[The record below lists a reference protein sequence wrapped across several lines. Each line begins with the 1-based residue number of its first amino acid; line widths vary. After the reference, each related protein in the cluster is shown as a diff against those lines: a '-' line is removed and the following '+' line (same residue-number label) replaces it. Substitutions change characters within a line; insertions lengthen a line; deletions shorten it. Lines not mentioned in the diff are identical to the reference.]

1 LYYKRYKQ
9 YIIAGQSLITQDKE
23 SNITAG
29 VEPSM
34 SDDRD
39 DKWFL
44 RASRE
49 RAEKA
54 ETERTLEDITSA
66 MGERRPR
73 DLLDI
78 VASVE
83 QNKGWNTALEYLVA
97 AADKK
102 YSTPASFG
110 KQQTEVEPLKYRE
123 MVFSL
128 LSCSGL
134 EPVQTDTTTL
144 LRMLESK
151 TSLADA
157 SQSLILYTQETAM
170 KQIESGDTL
179 YFSFPP
185 DEKFDELSKLLE
197 STRTEKMANLT
208 LKLDGEHVDLT
219 HLWYSEYGRLALS
232 DLGIKGT
239 KASIEQLDMVLS
251 VIQVSPEVKQGITI
265 SETAEVSGIV
275 IVSPSNQM
283 YKELHEHIIGQDIEG
298 LISKGSTHS
307 LLTLN
312 AILDD
317 AFTQYMTSKSSE
329 DYRKLLQ
336 CINSHVAV
344 RHLNSIA
351 HLEKLLRVDDQR
363 IVTPAII
370 ALGNLYHESSA
381 HAIVDLVC
389 KTMDERIIKASVK
402 ALDNI
407 LKKSPETLV
416 VIKDALESE
425 CKNRRHLRHFLKRE
439 AL

>member
-1 LYYKRYKQ
+1 M
-9 YIIAGQSLITQDKE
+9 S
-23 SNITAG
+23 
-29 VEPSM
+29 V

-49 RAEKA
+49 RAEEA
-54 ETERTLEDITSA
+54 EMERTLEDITSA
-66 MGERRPR
+66 IGERRSR

-78 VASVE
+78 VATVE

-110 KQQTEVEPLKYRE
+110 KQRTQVEPLKYRE
-123 MVFSL
+123 MIFSL
-128 LSCSGL
+128 LSCDGL
-134 EPVQTDTTTL
+134 EPIQTDTIIL
-144 LRMLESK
+144 LQMLKSK
-151 TSLADA
+151 ISLADA
-157 SQSLILYTQETAM
+157 SQSLILFAQKTAM

-179 YFSFPP
+179 YFNISP
-185 DEKFDELSKLLE
+185 DEKFDELTRLLE
-197 STRTEKMANLT
+197 STRTEKIANLI
-208 LKLDGEHVDLT
+208 LKLDDEQVDLT

-232 DLGIKGT
+232 DVGIKGT
-239 KASIEQLDMVLS
+239 KVSTEQLEMVLS
-251 VIQVSPEVKQGITI
+251 VIQVSPEVKQGITT
-265 SETAEVSGIV
+265 SETPEVSGTV
-275 IVSPSNQM
+275 VVRPSNQM
-283 YKELHEHIIGQDIEG
+283 YKELHEHIIDQDIEG
-298 LISKGSTHS
+298 IISKASTHS

-312 AILDD
+312 AILDN
-317 AFTQYMTSKSSE
+317 AVTQYITSKSSE

-336 CINSHVAV
+336 CINGHVAV

-363 IVTPAII
+363 IVTPAIT

-389 KTMDERIIKASVK
+389 KTSDERIIKASVK

-425 CKNRRHLRHFLKRE
+425 CKNRRNLRHFLRKE
-439 AL
+439 AME